1 MGFLGRTMNKKD
13 NKKPEQDQPRD
24 RAFSSL
30 DKNLGYFKDKLEDC
44 DDVVYREFRV
54 GSKQQYG
61 FALIFV
67 DGLIDRD
74 MINEE
79 VLKSL
84 MLDIRR
90 ANMNPGVFSR
100 NIFTLAFNGAVTTGE
115 VEEEEY
121 LDRAIVSLLAGDSLL
136 LIDGYKKVIVIGSKG
151 WPNRGVQEPQTEAV
165 IRGSRDGFSETL
177 RTNTAL
183 LRRRLRDPGLKI
195 KQIRLGVRSKTDVAI
210 AYMDSIVDKNVL
222 YEVEKRLRSINMD
235 GILESGYIE
244 QFIEDSWYSPFPQVQ
259 NTERPDSTAAA
270 ILEGRVAIITDNTPF
285 VLLVPVTINMLFQS
299 AEDYYERWFIA
310 SFIRIMRYVSAFIS
324 LTLPAIYIAITSYH
338 PGLIPTDLA
347 LYIAGTRTGVPFP
360 AFIEAVIME
369 MTLELLREAGIRL
382 PGPIGQTIGI
392 VGGLVIGQAAVQAG
406 LVSPIMVIVVAVTA
420 ISSFALSSYSIGISF
435 RFLRFFLI
443 ALSAAFGLFGVMLG
457 LLIML
462 THLCSLKSFGIPYLS
477 PLVGNTY
484 YEMGDSFIRV
494 PLIAM
499 HRRPKT
505 LSGRNM
511 IRIRPGGKNG
521 QSGSETGNIGGK
533 DGRGYEKT
541 GE

>member
-30 DKNLGYFKDKLEDC
+30 DKNLGYFKDKLKDC

-67 DGLIDRD
+67 DGLIDRN

-121 LDRAIVSLLAGDSLL
+121 LDKAIVSLLAGDSLL

-177 RTNTAL
+177 RINTAL
-183 LRRRLRDPGLKI
+183 LRRRLRDPELKI

-210 AYMDSIVDKNVL
+210 AYMDNIVDKKVL
-222 YEVEKRLRSINMD
+222 DEVEKRLRSINMD

-259 NTERPDSTAAA
+259 NTERPDRVAAA

>member
-30 DKNLGYFKDKLEDC
+30 DKNLGYFKDKLKDC

-67 DGLIDRD
+67 DGLIDRN

-121 LDRAIVSLLAGDSLL
+121 LDKAIVSLLAGDSLL

-177 RTNTAL
+177 RINTAL
-183 LRRRLRDPGLKI
+183 LRRRLRDPELKI

-210 AYMDSIVDKNVL
+210 AYMDNIVDKKVL
-222 YEVEKRLRSINMD
+222 DEVEKRLRSINMD

-259 NTERPDSTAAA
+259 NTERPDRVAAA

-462 THLCSLKSFGIPYLS
+462 VHLCSLKSFGIPYLA
-477 PLVGNTY
+477 PLVGNAY

>member
-30 DKNLGYFKDKLEDC
+30 DKNLGYFKDKLKDC

-67 DGLIDRD
+67 DGLIDRN

-121 LDRAIVSLLAGDSLL
+121 LDKAIVSLLAGDSLL

-177 RTNTAL
+177 RINTAL
-183 LRRRLRDPGLKI
+183 LRRRLRDPELKI

-210 AYMDSIVDKNVL
+210 AYMDNIVDKKVL
-222 YEVEKRLRSINMD
+222 DEVEKRLRSINMD

-259 NTERPDSTAAA
+259 NTERPDRVAAA

-462 THLCSLKSFGIPYLS
+462 THLCSLKSFGIPYLA
-477 PLVGNTY
+477 PLVGNAY

>member
-30 DKNLGYFKDKLEDC
+30 DKNLGYFKDKLKDC

-67 DGLIDRD
+67 DGLIDRN

-121 LDRAIVSLLAGDSLL
+121 LDKAIVSLLAGDSLL
-136 LIDGYKKVIVIGSKG
+136 LIDGYKKIIVIGSKG

-210 AYMDSIVDKNVL
+210 AYMDNIVDKKVL
-222 YEVEKRLRSINMD
+222 DEVEKRLRSINMD

-259 NTERPDSTAAA
+259 NTERPDRVAAA

-462 THLCSLKSFGIPYLS
+462 VHLCSLKSFGIPYLS

>member
-30 DKNLGYFKDKLEDC
+30 DKNLGYFKDKLKDC

-67 DGLIDRD
+67 DGLIDRN

-121 LDRAIVSLLAGDSLL
+121 LDKAIVSLLAGDSLL
-136 LIDGYKKVIVIGSKG
+136 LIDGYKKIIVIGSKG

-177 RTNTAL
+177 RINTAL
-183 LRRRLRDPGLKI
+183 LRRRLRDPELKI

-210 AYMDSIVDKNVL
+210 AYMDNIVDKKVL
-222 YEVEKRLRSINMD
+222 DEVEKRLRSINMD

-259 NTERPDSTAAA
+259 NTERPDRVAAA

>member
-30 DKNLGYFKDKLEDC
+30 DKNLGYFKDKLKDC

-67 DGLIDRD
+67 DGLIDRN

-121 LDRAIVSLLAGDSLL
+121 LDKAIVSLLAGDSLL

-177 RTNTAL
+177 RINTAL
-183 LRRRLRDPGLKI
+183 LRRRLRDPELKI

-210 AYMDSIVDKNVL
+210 AYMDNIVDKKVL
-222 YEVEKRLRSINMD
+222 DEVEKRLRSINMD

-259 NTERPDSTAAA
+259 NTERPDRVAAA

-338 PGLIPTDLA
+338 PGLISTDLA